1 MTSIGRDPSTLS
13 DRFRLQH
20 WQRSVVFLALAV
32 SGGLIGCASRDVYR
46 AAELPANF
54 QAKHI
59 ENAKTLELS
68 KLATVAYNEDL
79 IDVDDVLELHILV
92 GLNPKDNPPVMQPR
106 VNKAGTISI
115 ISVGEVPVQGLD
127 LQTAGSVIA
136 AACIERGIYRAPQV
150 TVKMSKKA
158 TNQVMVVGAVQRQG
172 PYNLPRGSSNL
183 FTALMAAGTL
193 ADDAGTVIEVRNPP
207 GSTTSSPGRIAG
219 EFGVGTIAQA
229 GHSTILPTAS
239 KTIASNYQVDL
250 VSATKQGAS
259 GGSYQLQDGAIVMV
273 ERRDPEPIH
282 IGGLVHKPGPIK
294 YPMGTDLNLL
304 SAISEAGGVSN
315 QGANKVFIIRKVDG
329 QPQPVNILASI
340 RKAKRNPADNLA
352 LKPGDQVSVEQT
364 PGTVFIDTIHLIR
377 FAIGTSLTPLL

>member
-1 MTSIGRDPSTLS
+1 MTSNGRDPSALS
-13 DRFRLQH
+13 DRFRPQP
-20 WQRSVVFLALAV
+20 WQRSVVFLASMMSV
-32 SGGLIGCASRDVYR
+32 GLIGCASRDVYR
-46 AAELPANF
+46 AAELPANL
-54 QAKHI
+54 QAPHI

-79 IDVDDVLELHILV
+79 IDIDDVLELHILV

-106 VNKAGTISI
+106 VNKAGTVSI
-115 ISVGEVPVQGLD
+115 ISVGEVSVQGLD

-136 AACIERGIYRAPQV
+136 TACIERGIYRAPQV

-172 PYNLPRGSSNL
+172 PYNLPRGCSNL
-183 FTALMAAGTL
+183 FAALMAAGTL

-207 GSTTSSPGRIAG
+207 GSTTRSPDHIASNLG
-219 EFGVGTIAQA
+219 LGTIDLS
-229 GHSTILPTAS
+229 GHSTSPPTAS
-239 KTIASNYQVDL
+239 KSEVSNYRVDL

-259 GGSYQLQDGAIVMV
+259 EHSYQLQDGAIVMV

-282 IGGLVHKPGPIK
+282 VGGLVHKPGSIK
-294 YPMGTDLNLL
+294 YPMGTGINLL
-304 SAISEAGGVSN
+304 SAINEAGGVSN

-329 QPQPVNILASI
+329 QPQPINILANI

-352 LKPGDQVSVEQT
+352 LKPGDQISIEQT
-364 PGTVFIDTIHLIR
+364 PGTVLIDTIHLIR